1 MGLAWIFLL
10 RPKKALIRQEEH
22 EPLMVVLR
30 YTDMYTQSASE
41 LRQGRFYT
49 SMLDHEPVISQTR
62 ALPLIKGIESG
73 NSEMQMVQD
82 LLPKSPCRPCG
93 LLKATTVCKYIV

>member
-10 RPKKALIRQEEH
+10 RPKKALIRHEEH

-30 YTDMYTQSASE
+30 YTGMYTQSTSG
-41 LRQGRFYT
+41 LRPGRLYT

-62 ALPLIKGIESG
+62 AVPLIKGLESG
-73 NSEMQMVQD
+73 N
-82 LLPKSPCRPCG
+82 
-93 LLKATTVCKYIV
+93 